1 MPSKTTKIFKA
12 TGWEGPSKKKRKC
25 PWEVEVEH
33 TYDDP
38 IIIGENH
45 SDYVFTLKGFWETI
59 KLAEKTAFEFFSNN
73 ASDLISLGYE
83 LEVLDNKTG
92 KTTRYKCVK
101 VE

>member
-12 TGWEGPSKKKRKC
+12 TGWEGPTKKKRKC

-45 SDYVFTLKGFWETI
+45 SDYVFTLKGF
-59 KLAEKTAFEFFSNN
+59 
-73 ASDLISLGYE
+73 
-83 LEVLDNKTG
+83 
-92 KTTRYKCVK
+92 
-101 VE
+101 